1 MGAKRGE
8 PCLPSSNCDFS
19 MIASSNPRSRAGFT
33 LIEIMTVAGI
43 IGMLVTIALPNFIR
57 ARSTSQTRV
66 CITNLN
72 KIESAKQVWGLEH
85 ARSLD
90 EVPTVADLIGPSA
103 YIKAM
108 PTCPA
113 SGTYN
118 FQAIKTLVTCTIP
131 GHTL

>member
-1 MGAKRGE
+1 MVLR
-8 PCLPSSNCDFS
+8 N
-19 MIASSNPRSRAGFT
+19 NRAGFT
-33 LIEIMTVAGI
+33 LIEIMTVMGI
-43 IGMLVTIALPNFIR
+43 IGMLATMSLPNLIR

-90 EVPTVADLIGPSA
+90 AVPTVTDLIGSDA
-103 YIKAM
+103 YIKKM
-108 PTCPA
+108 PACPA
-113 SGTYN
+113 SGAYD
-118 FQAIKTLVTCTIP
+118 FQAVKTPATCTIA